1 MSASSSESQQTDLP
15 RTGFFRRL
23 GAWVYD
29 ALIIIAILLLATLIA
44 LLGLNA
50 FIALG
55 LITLA
60 ADTDPSEFLRN
71 HFLFQSYLVFCLYS
85 FYAWFWRRGG
95 QTAGMKTWRLKIQSL
110 NGQRLTH
117 MQCIIRLCT
126 CLLGAGNI
134 LIFWPGCKKRS
145 LQDICSGTEMVT
157 LSKEQN
163 KHVNWKGYM

>member
-1 MSASSSESQQTDLP
+1 MSASPSESQQQALP
-15 RTGFFRRL
+15 RAGFFRRL

-29 ALIIIAILLLATLIA
+29 ALIVIAILLLATLIA
-44 LLGLNA
+44 LLCLNVL
-50 FIALG
+50 IAMA
-55 LITLA
+55 LITLPTN
-60 ADTDPSEFLRN
+60 TDPSEFLRN
-71 HFLFQSYLVFCLYS
+71 SFIFQSYLAFCLYS
-85 FYAWFWRRGG
+85 FFSWFWRRGG
-95 QTAGMKTWRLKIQSL
+95 QTAGMKTWRLKVQSL

-117 MQCIIRLCT
+117 TQCIIRLVT

-145 LQDICSGTEMVT
+145 LQDICSKTEMIT